1 MAFKYT
7 LALLQKLISS
17 ISSRRGLPIRTNRIF
32 YPTAV
37 NRNRSAMK
45 PIRYTGTFGEQKQSS
60 GISLPQQIVEI
71 RGAITASEVAA
82 LLSLSPIPVYKMA
95 KAGRMPSFRV
105 GTAVR
110 FDPRALAE
118 WLRENTF

>member
-1 MAFKYT
+1 M
-7 LALLQKLISS
+7 
-17 ISSRRGLPIRTNRIF
+17 NRK
-32 YPTAV
+32 
-37 NRNRSAMK
+37 RSAIK
-45 PIRYTGTFGEQKQSS
+45 PIRYSETFREQMHSS
-60 GISLPQQIVEI
+60 GFSLPQRIEGI
-71 RGAITASEVAA
+71 RRAITASEVAA
-82 LLSLSPIPVYKMA
+82 LLSVSPITVYKMA

>member
-1 MAFKYT
+1 
-7 LALLQKLISS
+7 
-17 ISSRRGLPIRTNRIF
+17 
-32 YPTAV
+32 
-37 NRNRSAMK
+37 MK
-45 PIRYTGTFGEQKQSS
+45 PIRDPETFGEQMQSV
-60 GISLPQQIVEI
+60 GFSLPQRIEGI
-71 RGAITASEVAA
+71 RRAITASEVAA
-82 LLSLSPIPVYKMA
+82 LLSISPITVYKMA

>member
-1 MAFKYT
+1 MIDDSF
-7 LALLQKLISS
+7 
-17 ISSRRGLPIRTNRIF
+17 
-32 YPTAV
+32 
-37 NRNRSAMK
+37 
-45 PIRYTGTFGEQKQSS
+45 
-60 GISLPQQIVEI
+60 SLPQRIEGI
-71 RGAITASEVAA
+71 RRAITASEVAA
-82 LLSLSPIPVYKMA
+82 LLSISPITVYKMA